1 MKKRLMV
8 TGGSGFVAGSVIQQA
23 GDEWEVHVLSGKDAL
38 TQRQNLF
45 WHKLDLLDDQQ
56 LRHVFVEAGPDVI
69 VHTAA
74 IADIDFCESHKEL
87 AVQVNIDLT
96 RRVADL
102 CRAAGVR
109 MVHLSTDT
117 VFDGEKGSY
126 LETDPPGPVNY
137 YAETKVVAETIVSGM
152 PGDRVIA
159 RLALV
164 MGLPMLGAGNSFL
177 PRFVAMLEQGAEIGM
192 STEEIRT
199 PIDVVTLGRALLE
212 LAGNDVQGYIHL
224 AGNDALT
231 RFEMAQRIAARLG
244 YPKSLIVAKDSGSTP
259 GRAPRPR
266 DVSLNNA
273 RARSLLRTPTCGL
286 DEGLELV
293 LAARR
298 GE

>member
-23 GDEWEVHVLSGKDAL
+23 GDEWEVHALSGKDAP
-38 TQRQNLF
+38 TQRHDLV
-45 WHKLDLLDDQQ
+45 WHKLDLLDDRQ
-56 LRHVFVEAGPDVI
+56 LRRVFAEAKPDVV
-69 VHTAA
+69 VHAAA
-74 IADIDFCESHKEL
+74 IADIDFCESHKEV
-87 AVQVNIDLT
+87 AVQVNVEVT
-96 RRVADL
+96 RRLAHL
-102 CRAAGVR
+102 CRGAGVR

-117 VFDGEKGSY
+117 VFDGEKGNYS
-126 LETDPPGPVNY
+126 ETDAPGPVNY
-137 YAETKVVAETIVSGM
+137 YAETKVAAEAIVSEMAGS
-152 PGDRVIA
+152 RVIA

-177 PRFVAMLEQGAEIGM
+177 PRLIAALERGDGVGM

-224 AGNDALT
+224 AGNDVLT
-231 RFEMAQRIAARLG
+231 RFAMAQRIAARLG
-244 YPKSLIVAKDSGSTP
+244 YPTNLIVAKDAGATP

-273 RARSLLRTPTCGL
+273 KARSTLKTPMRGL

-293 LAARR
+293 LAAKR